1 MSESGPF
8 FYAWCDQTV
17 RADAFVAALA
27 ALGGDVLAVYLEGR
41 GGDEGHEYI
50 SLEEARRLV
59 RAHLG
64 KEMAQASFY
73 VGRPFR
79 VGRWTCNLSVEIREE
94 AYKVVV
100 YHTPMSLSG
109 GDRDEFFHRREPHRL
124 GMGPRSTSVEAA
136 AMAID
141 TEGDVEDLLL
151 GLCAPDAGLVT
162 FGACADW
169 WPWRAPLES
178 NATYHANAAAIARDL
193 ALSWVHVHDG
203 YKIGYIAGLS
213 LDELAARVEA
223 APEGARIGIA
233 TLVDGVG
240 MHGKDDDE
248 ASLDDPRRRYFSPLA
263 RKGARPIGPGDEVLT
278 REQVV
283 RAIATPPNTLLD
295 ALEASAAALR
305 DDEWRAAEPLARKA
319 IHARTEGAPTR
330 EITVTE
336 RHERFIEH
344 HAPYHVRRLPNGG
357 VLLATHPYRTLWPLW
372 ADALNLLGIRP

>member
-1 MSESGPF
+1 M
-8 FYAWCDQTV
+8 DDT
-17 RADAFVAALA
+17 
-27 ALGGDVLAVYLEGR
+27 
-41 GGDEGHEYI
+41 HENL
-50 SLEEARRLV
+50 SLEEAQRLV
-59 RAHLG
+59 RAHLSND
-64 KEMAQASFY
+64 MAEAAFY
-73 VGRPFR
+73 VGTPFR
-79 VGRWTCNLSVEIREE
+79 VGRWTCNLSVESRGE
-94 AYKVVV
+94 AYKLSV
-100 YHTPMSLSG
+100 YHIPMSIWG
-109 GDRDEFFHRREPHRL
+109 DDRDEFFLRREPHRL

-178 NATYHANAAAIARDL
+178 NATYHAHAAAVARDL

-203 YKIGYIAGLS
+203 YKMGSIAELS
-213 LDELAARVEA
+213 LDELAARAFA

-233 TLVDGVG
+233 TLVDGVR
-240 MHGKDDDE
+240 MHGKEDSE

-263 RKGARPIGPGDEVLT
+263 RKGARPIGPGDAVLT
-278 REQVV
+278 REQVL
-283 RAIATPPNTLLD
+283 RALATPPGVLFE

-305 DDEWRAAEPLARKA
+305 DDEWRAAEPLARQA

-330 EITVTE
+330 EIAVTE
-336 RHERFIEH
+336 RHERFIEQ

-357 VLLATHPYRTLWPLW
+357 VLLATHPFRTLWPLW
-372 ADALNLLGIRP
+372 SNALALLGIRPRDGG

>member
-1 MSESGPF
+1 M
-8 FYAWCDQTV
+8 
-17 RADAFVAALA
+17 AALA
-27 ALGGDVLAVYLEGR
+27 ALGGDALAVYLEAR
-41 GGDEGHEYI
+41 GVDETHEYI

-59 RAHLG
+59 RAHLS
-64 KEMAQASFY
+64 KDMAQASFY

-79 VGRWTCNLSVEIREE
+79 VGRWTCNLSVDVRGE
-94 AYKVVV
+94 AYKGSV
-100 YHTPMSLSG
+100 YHIPMSIWG
-109 GDRDEFFHRREPHRL
+109 DDRDEFFLRREPHRL
-124 GMGPRSTSVEAA
+124 GMGPHSASVEAA

-162 FGACADW
+162 FGACCDW

-178 NATYHANAAAIARDL
+178 NATYHANAAGVARDL

-203 YKIGYIAGLS
+203 YKIGYIAELS
-213 LDELAARVEA
+213 LDELAARVET
-223 APEGARIGIA
+223 APEGARIGVA
-233 TLVDGVG
+233 TLVDGVR

-248 ASLDDPRRRYFSPLA
+248 ASLDDPRRRHFSPLA
-263 RKGARPIGPGDEVLT
+263 RKGARPIGPGDEMLT
-278 REQVV
+278 REQVL
-283 RAIATPPNTLLD
+283 RAIATPPSALLE

-336 RHERFIEH
+336 RHERFIEQ

-357 VLLATHPYRTLWPLW
+357 VLLATHPFRTLWQLW
-372 ADALNLLGIRP
+372 SDALRLLGIRT